1 MLENI
6 LGCGINSKSDQ
17 IFLQSYST
25 STQKSSKRVFV
36 VLVTDFQ
43 SVFFILTWNF
53 VASRLTPCKFSY
65 LGEADAA
72 IALVNIFYIGVN

>member
-43 SVFFILTWNF
+43 SVFFILT
-53 VASRLTPCKFSY
+53 
-65 LGEADAA
+65 
-72 IALVNIFYIGVN
+72 